1 MRRFC
6 SQVWLYAKV
15 NQANID
21 WLEFIFFRIGVSMLT
36 LIFYVLIASFT
47 TGEIDLSRW
56 VVGNAFVLCTYECI
70 HIIGVSFNGERFNG
84 RLRSIIVSPT
94 SKLTV
99 LMYTGSW
106 AVFSAFLTI
115 GAAFLAGGLIFGVS
129 FAGFN
134 VAAFLI
140 SIAITAFACV
150 GLGLLIGIFALITD
164 SMYLILNAVAMLIMI
179 FSGANFPVEQL
190 PPLAQL
196 VAGIMP
202 VQRGI
207 AAANQYFNSPID
219 IGYWRLVGGEALLG
233 IVFILLAFILIKAI
247 EGVAIKKATL
257 EI

>member
-21 WLEFIFFRIGVSMLT
+21 WIEFLVFRVGVSMLT

-47 TGEIDLSRW
+47 TGEIDLARW

-70 HIIGVSFNGERFNG
+70 HLIGVSFNGERFNG

-115 GAAFLAGGLIFGVS
+115 GAAFLAGGLIFRVD
-129 FAGFN
+129 FTGFN
-134 VAAFLI
+134 VAAFMI
-140 SIAITAFACV
+140 GIIITAFACV

-190 PPLAQL
+190 PRPAQL
-196 VAGIMP
+196 VAAIMP

-207 AAANQYFNSPID
+207 TAANAYFHAPID
-219 IGYWRLVGGEALLG
+219 IGFWQIVGGEALLG
-233 IVFILLAFILIKAI
+233 VVFILLAFVLIKII
-247 EGVAIKKATL
+247 EGVAIRRATL

>member
-21 WLEFIFFRIGVSMLT
+21 WLEFVFFRIGVSMLT

-70 HIIGVSFNGERFNG
+70 HLIGVSFNGERFNG

-94 SKLTV
+94 SKLIV

-134 VAAFLI
+134 VAAFII
-140 SIAITAFACV
+140 SIVITAFACV

-164 SMYLILNAVAMLIMI
+164 SMYLILNAVAMIIMI

-190 PPLAQL
+190 PRPAQL

-219 IGYWRLVGGEALLG
+219 SGFWRLVGGEALLG
-233 IVFILLAFILIKAI
+233 VVFILLAFFLIKAI
-247 EGVAIKKATL
+247 EGIAVRKAKL